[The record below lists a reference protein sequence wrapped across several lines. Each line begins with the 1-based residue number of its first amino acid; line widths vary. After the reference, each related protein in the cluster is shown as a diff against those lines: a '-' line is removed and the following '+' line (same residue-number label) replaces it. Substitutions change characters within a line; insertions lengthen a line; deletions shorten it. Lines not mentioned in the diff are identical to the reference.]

1 MRIYT
6 GSLFNRITKY
16 SISAL
21 LSSIILYGGFA
32 IADDDINHY
41 TNVGNIGITIT
52 NFGTIGH
59 GFTLWPGQPSCEYP
73 KGSQIEHLFDGG
85 IWIGGKKNGIIR
97 VTTGAIDASSAN
109 RGEGFEYSSAS
120 GQIITQKS
128 SLLTSPFYSPLAIS
142 HQDFIC
148 EYTDTNTVIGGQTIV
163 NHTPLGL
170 KVIQQSYCWNYPY
183 ADFFVIMRYRIINI
197 GYRGDTS
204 PIDSVLVGM
213 WTDAVVRNTQ
223 ITRPGGSSFY
233 TKGGNGW
240 DSLYNMGYE
249 FDATGDVGYTNSYIG
264 IKFLGSTPYGRTLL
278 DTLPTGRNFVTWQ
291 FRNTVDPVYFAPQ
304 TDEGNS
310 TTLGRYG
317 KMNGYFTG
325 TTKINPTILNQIKQP
340 SNRSVLVTGGP
351 YTRLNYLDTLE
362 VVFGVICA
370 KKTGNDPQSWDSSYQ
385 RTELRNHADWCQKAY
400 NGEDK
405 NGNGRLDPGE
415 DINGNNFL
423 DRYLLPS
430 PPNSPTVKIIN
441 DNSKVTVYW
450 AANAERS
457 IDPISLGQDFEGY
470 RLYRTNAGA
479 DIDPTKSLLS
489 SFTLNGDFDSINNIG
504 NNTGFNYIKLPQAKT
519 FPNDTNQY
527 WYKFE
532 YSNQLRGWQYVY
544 ALTAYDKGDSANDLE
559 SLESSLLANSY
570 RIIPG
575 TGSLEDEATPI
586 GIYPNPYYVN
596 AAWDGTQERE
606 RKIYF
611 YNLPEQSE
619 ITIYTVAGDVVDK
632 FTHDARSYNGG
643 DIQWFKSFADGTQI
657 LAGGEHAWDLIT
669 RDDQAIATGLY
680 LFTVKNQKTGF
691 IKKGKFLV
699 IK

>member
-1 MRIYT
+1 MRIST
-6 GSLFNRITKY
+6 GSLFNRILKKFSST
-16 SISAL
+16 L
-21 LSSIILYGGFA
+21 LTCILLYGGSV

-41 TNVGNIGITIT
+41 TNVGNIGLTIT

-73 KGSQIEHLFDGG
+73 KGSQIEHIFDGG
-85 IWIGGKKNGIIR
+85 LWIGGKKNGIIR
-97 VTTGAIDASSAN
+97 VTTGAIDASAAS
-109 RGEGFEYSSAS
+109 RGEGFEYTNAA
-120 GQIITQKS
+120 GQIITQRS
-128 SLLTSPFYSPLAIS
+128 SLLTSPFYSPLAVS

-148 EYTDTNTVIGGQTIV
+148 EYTDTATTIGGQVIV
-163 NHTPLGL
+163 NHNPLGL
-170 KVIQQSYCWNYPY
+170 KVIQSSYCWNYPY

-204 PIDSVLVGM
+204 PIDSVFTGM
-213 WTDAVVRNTQ
+213 WTDLVVRNTQ

-249 FDATGDVGYTNSYIG
+249 FDAIGDVGYTNSYVG
-264 IKFLGSTPYGRTLL
+264 IKILGSTPYGRTMA
-278 DTLPTGRNFVTWQ
+278 DTLPTGRNFVSWQ
-291 FRNTVDPVYFAPQ
+291 FRNTVDPTYFAPL
-304 TDEGNS
+304 TDADGSN
-310 TTLGRYG
+310 LGRYS
-317 KMNGYFTG
+317 KLNGYFTNG
-325 TTKINPTILNQIKQP
+325 VKMNSNINTQIKQP
-340 SNRSVLVTGGP
+340 SNRSVMVSNGP
-351 YTRLNYLDTLE
+351 YTTLNYLDTLE
-362 VVFGVICA
+362 VVYGVICA
-370 KKTGNDPQSWDSSYQ
+370 KKTGNDPQSWDSTYQ
-385 RTELRNHADWCQKAY
+385 RAELYSHADWCQKAY

-430 PPNSPTVKIIN
+430 PPNNPITKIVN
-441 DNSKVTVYW
+441 EENKVTVYW

-470 RLYRTNAGA
+470 RIYRTNAGA
-479 DIDPTKSLLS
+479 DIDPTKPLLS
-489 SFTLNGDFDSINNIG
+489 SFILNGDFDSINNIG
-504 NNTGFNYIKLPQAKT
+504 NNTGFNYIKLQQPQT

-532 YSNQLRGWQYVY
+532 YNNQLRGWQYVY
-544 ALTAYDKGDSANDLE
+544 ALTAYDKGDSANDLQ
-559 SLESSLLANSY
+559 SLESSLLSNSF
-570 RIIPG
+570 RLIPG
-575 TGSLEDEATPI
+575 TGSVDDESTPI
-586 GIYPNPYYVN
+586 GVYPNPYYVN
-596 AAWDGTQERE
+596 AAWDGQQERE

-611 YNLPEQSE
+611 YNLPEQAE
-619 ITIYTVAGDVVDK
+619 VTIYTIAGDVVER
-632 FTHDARSYNGG
+632 FTHDSRSYNGG
-643 DIQWFKSFADGTQI
+643 DIQWFKTFADGTQI

-669 RDDQAIATGLY
+669 KDDQAIATGLY
-680 LFTVKNQKTGF
+680 IFTVKNQKTGF

>member
-1 MRIYT
+1 MRIST
-6 GSLFNRITKY
+6 GSLFNRILKKFSST
-16 SISAL
+16 L
-21 LSSIILYGGFA
+21 LTCILLYGGSV

-41 TNVGNIGITIT
+41 TNVGNIGLTIT

-73 KGSQIEHLFDGG
+73 KGSQIEHIFDGG
-85 IWIGGKKNGIIR
+85 LWIGGKKNGIIR
-97 VTTGAIDASSAN
+97 VTTGAIDASAAN
-109 RGEGFEYSSAS
+109 RGEGFEYTNAA
-120 GQIITQKS
+120 GQIITQRS
-128 SLLTSPFYSPLAIS
+128 SLLTSPFYSPLAVS

-148 EYTDTNTVIGGQTIV
+148 EYTDTATTIGGQVIV
-163 NHTPLGL
+163 NHNPLGL
-170 KVIQQSYCWNYPY
+170 KVIQSSYCWNYPY

-204 PIDSVLVGM
+204 PIDSVFTGM
-213 WTDAVVRNTQ
+213 WTDLVVRNTQ

-249 FDATGDVGYTNSYIG
+249 FDAIGDVGYTNSYVG
-264 IKFLGSTPYGRTLL
+264 IKILGSTPYGRTMA
-278 DTLPTGRNFVTWQ
+278 DTLPTGRNFVSWQ
-291 FRNTVDPVYFAPQ
+291 FRNTVDPTYFAPL
-304 TDEGNS
+304 TDADGSN
-310 TTLGRYG
+310 LGRYS
-317 KMNGYFTG
+317 KLNGYFTNG
-325 TTKINPTILNQIKQP
+325 VKMNANINTQIKQP
-340 SNRSVLVTGGP
+340 SNRSVMVSNGP
-351 YTRLNYLDTLE
+351 YTTLNYLDTLE
-362 VVFGVICA
+362 VVYGVICA
-370 KKTGNDPQSWDSSYQ
+370 KKTGNDPQSWDSTYQ
-385 RTELRNHADWCQKAY
+385 RAELYSHADWCQKAY

-430 PPNSPTVKIIN
+430 PPNNPITKIVN
-441 DNSKVTVYW
+441 EENKVTVYW

-470 RLYRTNAGA
+470 RIYRTNAGA
-479 DIDPTKSLLS
+479 DIDPTKPLLS
-489 SFTLNGDFDSINNIG
+489 SFILNGDFDSINNIG
-504 NNTGFNYIKLPQAKT
+504 NNTGFNYIKLQQPQT

-532 YSNQLRGWQYVY
+532 YNNQLRGWQYVY
-544 ALTAYDKGDSANDLE
+544 ALTAYDKGDSANDLQ
-559 SLESSLLANSY
+559 SLESSLLSNSF
-570 RIIPG
+570 RLIPG
-575 TGSLEDEATPI
+575 TGSVDDESTPI
-586 GIYPNPYYVN
+586 GVYPNPYYVN
-596 AAWDGTQERE
+596 AAWDGQQERE

-611 YNLPEQSE
+611 YNLPEQAE
-619 ITIYTVAGDVVDK
+619 VTIYTIAGDVVER
-632 FTHDARSYNGG
+632 FTHDSRSYNGG
-643 DIQWFKSFADGTQI
+643 DIQWFKTFADGTQI

-669 RDDQAIATGLY
+669 KDDQAIATGLY
-680 LFTVKNQKTGF
+680 IFTVKNQKTGF